1 MTKWKKS
8 YNMKLTKMTCEEKT
22 LHVEMLKKYS
32 ANRKYKRKEEKIKMN
47 KCEKPWE
54 SNTHTH
60 THTHTI

>member
-1 MTKWKKS
+1 
-8 YNMKLTKMTCEEKT
+8 MKLTKMTCEEKT